1 MQDIVSAGWSDR
13 APLGEASLAVV
24 LDRFYAKARQDPAL
38 GPVFA
43 AAIADE
49 SWPEHMARIAG
60 FWRSVLFKTG
70 DYKGNPFGAH
80 LRLPGL
86 TPALFARWLQLFGET
101 CREVLGRST
110 LPPCSTGR
118 NGLPKASR
126 PGSSSG
132 PTASPK
138 TWLMEGPAVR
148 PLLCQ

>member
-1 MQDIVSAGWSDR
+1 MQASPSARPKEPVSLD
-13 APLGEASLAVV
+13 EASLVMV

-43 AAIADE
+43 GAIADH

-86 TPALFARWLQLFGET
+86 TPALFGRWLDLFGET
-101 CREVLGRST
+101 CREVLEPENAAALLHRAERIAESLQAGLFFRPDGVGRH
-110 LPPCSTGR
+110 P
-118 NGLPKASR
+118 
-126 PGSSSG
+126 
-132 PTASPK
+132 
-138 TWLMEGPAVR
+138 EGA
-148 PLLCQ
+148 

>member
-1 MQDIVSAGWSDR
+1 MPIQGHPSARPNESV
-13 APLGEASLAVV
+13 PLDEAGLAAV

-38 GPVFA
+38 GPVFG

-80 LRLPGL
+80 LRPPGL

-101 CREVLGRST
+101 CREVLVEADAAALQKRAERIAES
-110 LPPCSTGR
+110 LQA
-118 NGLPKASR
+118 GLFFR
-126 PGSSSG
+126 PDRV
-132 PTASPK
+132 A
-138 TWLMEGPAVR
+138 
-148 PLLCQ
+148 

>member
-86 TPALFARWLQLFGET
+86 TPALFARWLELFGET
-101 CREVLGRST
+101 CREVLGPEHAAALQHRAERIAES
-110 LPPCSTGR
+110 LQA
-118 NGLPKASR
+118 GLFFR
-126 PGSSSG
+126 PDRV
-132 PTASPK
+132 T
-138 TWLMEGPAVR
+138 
-148 PLLCQ
+148 

>member
-1 MQDIVSAGWSDR
+1 MSPGADMQDIVSAGWSDR

-86 TPALFARWLQLFGET
+86 TPALFARWLELFGET
-101 CREVLGRST
+101 CREVLGPEHAAALQHRAERIAES
-110 LPPCSTGR
+110 LQA
-118 NGLPKASR
+118 GLFFR
-126 PGSSSG
+126 PDRV
-132 PTASPK
+132 T
-138 TWLMEGPAVR
+138 
-148 PLLCQ
+148 